1 MISIAQG
8 LKTDRSPFKKRG
20 VGVKPS
26 LPHTDPSIAGSMVPI
41 DPPSQSMVPLSSTD
55 QIFGLQSVY
64 RYRGKKIAP
73 ELIGG

>member
-1 MISIAQG
+1 M
-8 LKTDRSPFKKRG
+8 
-20 VGVKPS
+20 KPS